1 MKHTLRLA
9 FLFLFFS
16 GFAQE
21 AQLSP
26 LTVDASLQENAD
38 SVLRKEILTLDI
50 TDPRY
55 LIYKNYRV
63 VSVYNKAGNG
73 DVEAYASYDDNRQI
87 KSIKATVYNVLG
99 QEIETF
105 KERDFKDVSA
115 VSGGSL
121 YEDSRV
127 LYLDYTPI
135 SYPYTIIFESEI
147 KSKTTA
153 FLPGW
158 IPMGDYESSTQFSQY
173 EILFNPENKL
183 TVKESNFEGYNIVRK
198 DEPGHIVWTAE
209 NLKAVKKEYLS
220 PAFIDHMPYLK
231 CAINNFQLEG
241 VSGYADNWLD
251 FGKWMNT
258 NLLQE
263 CNDLPPETISE
274 IRSLVSDK
282 PDDEARARAVYQYV
296 QDKVRYISIQVGI
309 GGWKPMNASE
319 VDRLGYGDCKALTN
333 YTKNLLAA
341 VDIPS
346 YYTVL
351 YAGDSKKSIDEDVV
365 AIQGNHAILGV
376 DLNDDITWLE
386 CTSQENPFG
395 YLGDFTDNREV
406 LMITDE
412 GGILKHT
419 TKYGLQDNV
428 ESLNAQIE
436 LVTEG
441 VKGSFSQKSQGI
453 FYRNGIGLSRLDNKD
468 LKEHYLNK
476 WSQVN
481 ALRIDDINLDTKRDS
496 VLCQEDLTF
505 EIPGYITEINGD
517 LLLKPLIF
525 TEGSNK
531 IPPRY
536 SKRRTSFIVER
547 DLNYNQN
554 LVYTIPEG
562 YALNDVPRPIE
573 LTTDFGK
580 YSLDFSID
588 DTGKI
593 LCTRQ
598 LFLTA
603 GEFEAEKYND
613 YRDFYKKIAR
623 YDNLKV
629 LIKKKT

>member
-1 MKHTLRLA
+1 MKHTLRLL
-9 FLFLFFS
+9 FLLLFFS
-16 GFAQE
+16 AFSQE

-55 LIYKNYRV
+55 LLYKNYRV
-63 VSVYNKAGNG
+63 VSVYNKAGNS
-73 DVEAYASYDDNRQI
+73 DVDAYASYDDNRQI

-127 LYLDYTPI
+127 LYLDYTPT
-135 SYPYTIIFESEI
+135 SYPYTVVFESEV

-158 IPMGDYESSTQFSQY
+158 IPIGDYGSSTQFSKY

-183 TVKESNFEGYNIVRK
+183 TVKESNFEGYDIKRK

-209 NLKAVKKEYLS
+209 NLTAVKKEYLS
-220 PAFIDHMPYLK
+220 PSFKNHMPNLK

-241 VSGYADNWLD
+241 VSGDANNWLD

-263 CNDLPPETISE
+263 CNDLPQETIAE
-274 IRSLVSDK
+274 IKSLVSDK
-282 PDDEARARAVYQYV
+282 PDDEARARAVYKYV

-341 VDIPS
+341 VDVPS

-351 YAGDSKKSIDEDVV
+351 YAGDSKKSIDEDIV
-365 AIQGNHAILGV
+365 AMQGNHVILGV

-395 YLGDFTDNREV
+395 YLGDFTDDREV

-419 TKYGLQDNV
+419 TKYGIQENI
-428 ESLNAQIE
+428 ESLNANIE
-436 LVTEG
+436 LMSDK

-453 FYRNGIGLSRLDNKD
+453 FYSNGIGLSRLDNKD
-468 LKEHYLNK
+468 LNEYYLNK
-476 WSQVN
+476 YKQVN
-481 ALRIDDINLDTKRDS
+481 SLRIDNINLENNRDS
-496 VLCQEDLTF
+496 VVCLEDLTF
-505 EIPGYITEINGD
+505 EIPGYITDINGD

-525 TEGSNK
+525 TGGSNQ

-554 LVYTIPEG
+554 LTYTLPEG
-562 YALNDVPRPIE
+562 YVLNDVPQPIE
-573 LTTDFGK
+573 LKTDFGK

-588 DTGKI
+588 EAGRISCK
-593 LCTRQ
+593 RQ
-598 LFLTA
+598 LLVTSE
-603 GEFEAEKYND
+603 EFEAEKYND
-613 YRDFYKKIAR
+613 YRDFYKKISR